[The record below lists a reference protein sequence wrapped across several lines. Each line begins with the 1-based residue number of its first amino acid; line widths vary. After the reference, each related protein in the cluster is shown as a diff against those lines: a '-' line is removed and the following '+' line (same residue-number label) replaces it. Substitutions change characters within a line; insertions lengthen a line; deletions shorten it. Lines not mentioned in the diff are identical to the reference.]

1 MAITWEWIRNLN
13 LRNKLA
19 LIYTVAFNLILGATL
34 IFIYSISEQHRSEE
48 FYQRLADRTISTF
61 KIAVQVDQ
69 IDVSLLK
76 IFDRNTINR
85 LSDEKVMV
93 FDSSGKLFYSSI
105 DDIRI
110 EDAATMLRELHG
122 EADRLEITEGRYEIV
137 GIRFTDKGQ
146 TYYGIAKAYDKYGKS
161 KIRFLAYLLAGTF
174 LTVAVIIS
182 LLSFYLSTIIT
193 KPISQLTQQVEKISP
208 DDLLDRVQFRF
219 PNDEVGFL
227 ANKFN
232 ELLDKVGNALKF
244 QKHYIHHL
252 SHELKTPLA
261 IMMANAERTLA
272 ENDDDKLRKS
282 MQFQK
287 NAIMELS
294 HIINAMLDIA
304 KTENK
309 LAVPDA
315 SMIRIDEL
323 LFECMDEIIFLND
336 DLRFDFVIDSDLD
349 EHMLTISGNSR
360 MIKLAIINLV
370 KNAVNFSRKELP
382 AVEISALGND
392 VQIKISNDGD
402 TIDEED
408 QAKLFKHL
416 FRGKNSKSVN
426 GFGLGLVLA
435 HRVLLLHKGDL
446 TYSIDNK
453 GRNCFTLKL
462 PVAVAV

>member
-19 LIYTVAFNLILGATL
+19 LIYTVAFNLILGVTL
-34 IFIYSISEQHRSEE
+34 FFIYSISEQNRSDV
-48 FYQRLADRTISTF
+48 FFRRLSDRALSTF
-61 KIAVQVDQ
+61 KISVQVEQ
-69 IDVSLLK
+69 IDNTLLR
-76 IFDRNTINR
+76 IFDQNTINR
-85 LSDEKVMV
+85 LSDEKVMI
-93 FDSSGKLFYSSI
+93 FDSSGNLFYSSI
-105 DDIRI
+105 DDTRI
-110 EDAATMLRELHG
+110 DEAASMLKELHG
-122 EADRLEITEGRYEIV
+122 DADRLEVTEAKYQIV
-137 GIRFTDKGQ
+137 GTRLLDKGR
-146 TYYGIAKAYDKYGKS
+146 TFYGFAKAYDKYGRS
-161 KIRFLAYLLAGTF
+161 KIRFLAFLLVGTF
-174 LTVAVIIS
+174 ITVAIIIS

-193 KPISQLTQQVEKISP
+193 KPISQLTHQVEKLSP
-208 DDLLDRVQFRF
+208 DDLLDRVHFRF

-227 ANKFN
+227 AHKFN
-232 ELLDKVGNALKF
+232 ELLDKIGNALKF

-272 ENDDDKLRKS
+272 EKDNDKLKKS
-282 MQFQK
+282 MEFQK

-309 LAVPDA
+309 LAVPDV
-315 SMIRIDEL
+315 SLIRIDEL

-336 DLRFDFVIDSDLD
+336 DLRFDFVIDTDLD
-349 EHMLTISGNSR
+349 EHMLTIAGNSR
-360 MIKLAIINLV
+360 MVKLAIINLV
-370 KNAVNFSRKELP
+370 KNAVNFSREEMP

-392 VQIKISNDGD
+392 VQIKISNDGE

-435 HRVLLLHKGDL
+435 HRVILLHKGDL
-446 TYSIDNK
+446 TYSIDAR

-462 PVAVAV
+462 PVAAGN